1 MSSINTNGIDVN
13 YPVPGVNNNSQ
24 GFRNNFTAIKT
35 NLDTAGSEITD
46 LQNKAVLKSA
56 LSNIALNNDMANTLI
71 SNALTRS
78 FRASTYNLG
87 NSLSGTVLVNA
98 SLGDVQYGNIS
109 EDITLQFGSWAPVGT
124 QQRII
129 LQLGTSNANAT
140 ISWPTECLSNSNGG
154 LSLIENYEVISNVS
168 TNTFANDVT
177 EITLELYTNDCG
189 NTIYITPL
197 NRPFQSTQIVKRTP
211 PTTGQPGDTK
221 GVVTI
226 GTGSFT
232 ESTVTETTSTD
243 YLVTTDTSEYYIGL
257 PVVFTGNSFQSNIVT
272 GTTYYISNIAN
283 TTHFKI
289 SGNANVS
296 GNVDLTNASGNLYV
310 NPVNYMYIAVDD
322 YAANSYNKIIA
333 STTAPNAITL
343 SSSTANVAVNY
354 PVIFVGDV
362 SNANLELDTVYY
374 INSVSGSTITVSKTT
389 DNGKA
394 GPRLENITTFT
405 FSAPALTM
413 DVYDGLDIFKRVPLL
428 PGTNVPNK
436 LTAQSIN
443 DVKIFGG
450 TNGYVLQTDGAGNL
464 SWVVGGGGGGGSVA
478 GSNTQV
484 QFNDSGSF
492 GASANL
498 TFDKSTNLLSIN
510 GNITVAN
517 ITSSGNITTA
527 NLTVTSDATFSN
539 ITISSNVN
547 ITNLVASGS
556 ITATGDILSGNLST
570 TGNLSVTG
578 NTTVGGNI
586 TTTARISGGTLISTG
601 DCNVTANVNTANL
614 IASGCVFA
622 TSNITSSNSFVA
634 NLYYVSSVQSSITAN
649 GSTQATA
656 NVLATWNKEINI
668 VTSVNSGTGVILPPS
683 VAGLRVV
690 IRNQGGNTLLVYP
703 PVGSR
708 INSLAT
714 NAGYSLANIA
724 TVNGIEFICS
734 NSTSWFTLL

>member
-1 MSSINTNGIDVN
+1 MSSINTNSIDVN

-109 EDITLQFGSWAPVGT
+109 EDVTLQFGSWAPVGT

-140 ISWPTECLSNSNGG
+140 ISWPSECVSNGSGG
-154 LSLIENYEVISNVS
+154 LSLTENYDVISNVS
-168 TNTFANDVT
+168 TNSFANNVS
-177 EITLELYTNDCG
+177 EVIYELFTTDCG
-189 NTIYITPL
+189 NTIYINPL

-211 PTTGQPGDTK
+211 PTTGQPGDFK
-221 GVVTI
+221 GAVTI
-226 GTGSFT
+226 GTGNFT
-232 ESTVTETTSTD
+232 QSTVTSTTSTD
-243 YLVTTDTSEYYIGL
+243 YLVTTDTSEFYIGL
-257 PVVFTGNSFQSNIVT
+257 PIVFTGNSFQSNIVT
-272 GTTYYISNIAN
+272 GTTYYVSNIAN

-296 GNVDLTNASGNLYV
+296 GNVDLTNGSGNLFV
-310 NPVNYMYIAVDD
+310 NPVNYMYIAVDN

-333 STTAPNAITL
+333 STTAPNSITL

-354 PVIFVGDV
+354 PVIFSGDV

-374 INSVSGSTITVSKTT
+374 VNSVSGSTITVSKTT

-413 DVYDGLDIFKRVPLL
+413 DVYDGLDIFKRIPLV

-478 GSNTQV
+478 GSNTQI
-484 QFNDSGSF
+484 QFNNSGTF
-492 GASANL
+492 GASSNL
-498 TFDKSTNLLSIN
+498 TFNTSTNLLSIN
-510 GNITVAN
+510 GNISVGNLTTVA
-517 ITSSGNITTA
+517 NITTA
-527 NLTVTSDATFSN
+527 NLTVTSNATFSN
-539 ITISSNVN
+539 ITVSSNVN
-547 ITNLVASGS
+547 ITNLVASGAL
-556 ITATGDILSGNLST
+556 TATGNILGGNLYT

-578 NTTVGGNI
+578 NATIGGDLDANGGI
-586 TTTARISGGTLISTG
+586 TGQLLTSLG
-601 DCNVTANVNTANL
+601 DIDITANVNTVNV
-614 IASGCVFA
+614 IATGCVFA
-622 TSNITSSNSFVA
+622 TSNITSSNSVVA
-634 NLYYVSSVQSSITAN
+634 NLYFVSSVQSGITAT
-649 GSTQATA
+649 GSTQGTA
-656 NVLATWNKEINI
+656 NTLSTWNKAINI
-668 VTSVNSGTGVILPPS
+668 VTAVTPSTGVRLPAS
-683 VAGLRVV
+683 VAGLRIIV
-690 IRNQGGNTLLVYP
+690 RNQGANPVLVYP
-703 PVGSR
+703 PVGSQ
-708 INSLAT
+708 INSLAV

-724 TVNGIEFICS
+724 TVNGIEFICA
-734 NSTSWFTLL
+734 NSTNWFTLL